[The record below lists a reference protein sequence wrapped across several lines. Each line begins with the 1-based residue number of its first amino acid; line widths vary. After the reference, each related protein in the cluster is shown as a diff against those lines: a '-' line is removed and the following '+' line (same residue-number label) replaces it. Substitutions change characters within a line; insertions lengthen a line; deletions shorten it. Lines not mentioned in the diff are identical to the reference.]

1 MCITKNQYSRKLL
14 MKQNKFSEKL
24 FISTKKMFPAGI
36 DLNIILSIAYR
47 IAMASEKSVVKQI
60 H

>member
-1 MCITKNQYSRKLL
+1 
-14 MKQNKFSEKL
+14 
-24 FISTKKMFPAGI
+24 MFPARI